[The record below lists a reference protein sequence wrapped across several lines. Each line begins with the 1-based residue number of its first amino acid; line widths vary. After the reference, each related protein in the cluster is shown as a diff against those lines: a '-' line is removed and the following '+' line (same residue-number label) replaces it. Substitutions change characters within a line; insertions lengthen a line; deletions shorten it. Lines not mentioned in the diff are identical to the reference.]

1 MKDFVVRLAS
11 SGGFLVPQ
19 SLRMRI
25 FAICFIGTHIPL
37 LSFVAREAI
46 RGQVAWGDLGIL
58 LVATLIG
65 TAGALYGIHALLSPL
80 KLSIEG
86 VASIGRGEPV
96 KIGPVAGPDEIS
108 ELLRR
113 VNEAAASVHSRLSTL
128 DHAAHRDPLTGLLNR
143 RGFFAEIDPLFAA
156 HIGGAFAILDLDR
169 FKAITDRFG
178 HAAGD
183 QVLRDF
189 ANRLSAICPRDA
201 IVARWGG
208 EEFVI
213 YFPRTDE
220 AAARATLDAMLAG
233 IADSP
238 VGPPGLPPVTFSA
251 GLVEAG
257 SEPIERTAERAD
269 AALYA
274 AKRAGRAQVLVE
286 RDLVARAGD

>member
-1 MKDFVVRLAS
+1 MRLAS
-11 SGGFLVPQ
+11 SGSFFLPQ

-25 FAICFIGTHIPL
+25 FAICFIGTHVPL
-37 LSFVAREAI
+37 LSFVAREAV
-46 RGQVAWGDLGIL
+46 RGQFAWGDLGVL

-86 VASIGRGEPV
+86 LQSIGRGEPV
-96 KIGPVAGPDEIS
+96 TIGPVAGPDEIS

-156 HIGGAFAILDLDR
+156 RIGGAFAILDLDR
-169 FKAITDRFG
+169 FKTINDRFG
-178 HAAGD
+178 HPAGD

-189 ANRLSAICPRDA
+189 ANRLSSVCPRDT

-208 EEFVI
+208 EEFVV

-220 AAARATLDAMLAG
+220 VAAQRVLAAMLTSLDAV
-233 IADSP
+233 P
-238 VGPPGLPPVTFSA
+238 VGPTGLPPITFSA

-274 AKRAGRAQVLVE
+274 AKRGGRAQVLVE
-286 RDLVARAGD
+286 RDLVARAGE

>member
-1 MKDFVVRLAS
+1 MGFGS
-11 SGGFLVPQ
+11 SGSFFVPQ

-25 FAICFIGTHIPL
+25 FAICFIGTHVPL

-80 KLSIEG
+80 RLSIEG
-86 VASIGRGEPV
+86 VESIGRGEPV
-96 KIGPVAGPDEIS
+96 AIGPVAGPDEIS

-143 RGFFAEIDPLFAA
+143 RGFFAEVDPLFAA
-156 HIGGAFAILDLDR
+156 RIGGAFAILDLDR
-169 FKAITDRFG
+169 FKTINDRFG
-178 HAAGD
+178 HPAGD

-189 ANRLSAICPRDA
+189 ANRLTALCARDTV
-201 IVARWGG
+201 VARWGG
-208 EEFVI
+208 EEFVA
-213 YFPRTDE
+213 YFPRVDE
-220 AAARATLDAMLAG
+220 AAAQATLAALLASVE
-233 IADSP
+233 ATP
-238 VGPPGLPPVTFSA
+238 VGPAGMPPITFSA

-286 RDLVARAGD
+286 RDLVARAGE

>member
-1 MKDFVVRLAS
+1 MRFANS
-11 SGGFLVPQ
+11 PSFLLPQ
-19 SLRMRI
+19 SLKMRI

-37 LSFVAREAI
+37 LSFVARQAI
-46 RGQVAWGDLGIL
+46 SGQVAVGDVLVL

-65 TAGALYGIHALLSPL
+65 TAGALYGINAMLSPI

-86 VASIGRGEPV
+86 VSSIGRGEPV
-96 KIGPVAGPDEIS
+96 TIGPVAGPDEIS

-128 DHAAHRDPLTGLLNR
+128 DQAAHRDPLTGLLNR
-143 RGFFAEIDPLFAA
+143 RGFFAEVDPLFAA
-156 HIGGAFAILDLDR
+156 RIGGSFAILDLDR
-169 FKAITDRFG
+169 FKAINDTFG
-178 HAAGD
+178 HPAGD

-189 ANRLSAICPRDA
+189 ANRLSSVCARDA
-201 IVARWGG
+201 VVARWGG
-208 EEFVI
+208 EEFVV
-213 YFPRTDE
+213 YFPRIDE
-220 AAARATLDAMLAG
+220 GAAQALLTALLTSIETSALGPAAM
-233 IADSP
+233 
-238 VGPPGLPPVTFSA
+238 PPITFSA

-286 RDLVARAGD
+286 RDLVARAAG

>member
-65 TAGALYGIHALLSPL
+65 TAGALYGIQALLSPL

-169 FKAITDRFG
+169 FKAINDRVG

-220 AAARATLDAMLAG
+220 AAARSTLDAMLSG
-233 IADSP
+233 IADTP

-274 AKRAGRAQVLVE
+274 AKRAGRAQVRVE